1 MRYRQYIYL
10 GGSGDHSRVR
20 PASAPYGI
28 HSIFGTL
35 VAGVEENVRVK
46 FQVSMCNGRAVTE
59 DSVGSR
65 TRSRTL
71 LISSRRRTPDPCACP
86 FSGICGKPFWR
97 LFAGPPCLDAVW
109 HPLHIWH
116 AGSWR
121 RGECR
126 CEISGL

>member
-1 MRYRQYIYL
+1 MRYRQYMYL

-20 PASAPYGI
+20 PASAPYGM

-46 FQVSMCNGRAVTE
+46 FQVSRCNGRAVTE

-71 LISSRRRTPDPCACP
+71 LYILPPAYPRPLRLPVFGHLREAVLEIIRGSALPRRRMASTPYLA
-86 FSGICGKPFWR
+86 
-97 LFAGPPCLDAVW
+97 
-109 HPLHIWH
+109 
-116 AGSWR
+116 R
-121 RGECR
+121 R
-126 CEISGL
+126 